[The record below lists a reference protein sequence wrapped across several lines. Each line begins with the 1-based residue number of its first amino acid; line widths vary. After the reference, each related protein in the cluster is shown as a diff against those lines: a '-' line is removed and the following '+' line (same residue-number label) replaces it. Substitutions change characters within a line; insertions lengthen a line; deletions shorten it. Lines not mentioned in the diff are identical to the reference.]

1 MFDWFNLSG
10 RVRRECLIGLFCLGG
25 KTGVF
30 DWFNLSGRV
39 RRECLI
45 GLICLLTF
53 IVHVFALCNPT
64 PCLYSNT
71 ISLPVNVGLDSFH
84 CTINQNR

>member
-10 RVRRECLIGLFCLGG
+10 RVGRECLIGLICLGG

-39 RRECLI
+39 RRGCLI
-45 GLICLLTF
+45 GLICL
-53 IVHVFALCNPT
+53 
-64 PCLYSNT
+64 
-71 ISLPVNVGLDSFH
+71 GG
-84 CTINQNR
+84 